1 MQPSWG
7 AMVDRVLMSKPVH
20 PSQRVTM
27 GVGRKAPL
35 LRIMSETLDVARWL
49 ERARSGSREAF
60 DELVRAHFAE
70 VYGLLHRMVGN
81 HEDAEDLAQETF
93 VRAYSSLR
101 YYRGE
106 GTFGAWLAR
115 IALHLAHDHHRS
127 RGRQGTIVGL
137 EAVGY
142 EPEARAAEPEH
153 EITRREM
160 VQRLGEA
167 VEKLPHNL
175 RAAIVLRVME
185 GREYEDVARA
195 TGMKPGTVRTQ
206 VMKARRLLLRH
217 LEPWLKRAK
226 R

>member
-1 MQPSWG
+1 
-7 AMVDRVLMSKPVH
+7 
-20 PSQRVTM
+20 
-27 GVGRKAPL
+27 
-35 LRIMSETLDVARWL
+35 MSETLDVARWV
-49 ERARSGSREAF
+49 ERARSGNREAF

-70 VYGLLHRMVGN
+70 VYGVLHRMVGN

-101 YYRGE
+101 FYRGE

-127 RGRQGTIVGL
+127 RGRRGPIVGL
-137 EAVGY
+137 EALGY
-142 EPEARAAEPEH
+142 EPEAATDEPVG

-160 VQRLGEA
+160 VKRLGEA
-167 VEKLPHNL
+167 VDQLPHNL

-226 R
+226 L